1 LTAEVSK
8 FLILLRI
15 SFVFSVL
22 FLTMITLEP
31 FQESDFDALI
41 SWIDTKEL
49 LVTIAGNV
57 FTFPVTHDQLQKY
70 LEDNKSVS
78 FTIRDGNSNNAIGH
92 AEIVLATDGTCKIDK
107 LLIGDK
113 SQRGKGIGEQV
124 MNELV
129 RYAFEQLPVHTVELN
144 VFDWNKAGIR
154 CYEKVGF
161 IMNPGKVMYFEVNG
175 ESWLT
180 LNMILTRDS
189 WNKMRI

>member
-1 LTAEVSK
+1 
-8 FLILLRI
+8 
-15 SFVFSVL
+15 
-22 FLTMITLEP
+22 MITLEP
-31 FQESDFDALI
+31 FQKSDFDAFI
-41 SWIDTKEL
+41 SWIDNKEL

-57 FTFPVTHDQLQKY
+57 FSFPVTHDQLQKY
-70 LEDNKSVS
+70 LDDEKSIS
-78 FTIRDGNSNNAIGH
+78 FTIVDENSKNPVGH
-92 AEIVLATDGTCKIDK
+92 AEIVLANDGTCKIDK

-129 RYAFEQLPVHTVELN
+129 SYAFEKLPVHTVELN

-161 IMNPGKVMYFEVNG
+161 IMNPGKVMNFEVNG
-175 ESWLT
+175 EKWLAM
-180 LNMILTRDS
+180 NMTLTRHS